1 MRVDWCVSSW
11 FRIKNTHSLTS
22 HSLGGTLGWLQAVFG
37 INFLRFDARSRLC
50 APRLGT
56 GFAATVSRTP
66 SPRIVEGPIN
76 SFHPSPSCSAAA
88 QCADHPKHR
97 R

>member
-1 MRVDWCVSSW
+1 MKMKPMLGDETEAKKPAPSSL
-11 FRIKNTHSLTS
+11 RLAV
-22 HSLGGTLGWLQAVFG
+22 QAVFG

-66 SPRIVEGPIN
+66 SPRMVEGPIN
-76 SFHPSPSCSAAA
+76 SFHRQVARRPRNA
-88 QCADHPKHR
+88 QTTESTADEP
-97 R
+97 

>member
-1 MRVDWCVSSW
+1 MWSTRVHRDVRRDDR
-11 FRIKNTHSLTS
+11 RIAESGDGAS
-22 HSLGGTLGWLQAVFG
+22 GVQAVFG

-66 SPRIVEGPIN
+66 SPRMVEGPIN
-76 SFHPSPSCSAAA
+76 SFHRQVARRPRNAETTEST
-88 QCADHPKHR
+88 ADEP
-97 R
+97 